1 MATQTYQ
8 FNPNITIDKGLIE
21 AVADNIADEI
31 AKKMYYNLLMLR
43 FLPEVYAVER
53 GKAKGLNGK
62 EIDKFFNNLMKSK

>member
-43 FLPEVYAVER
+43 FLPEVDAVEK
-53 GKAKGLNGK
+53 GKAKGLKGK

>member
-1 MATQTYQ
+1 MADQTYQ

-43 FLPEVYAVER
+43 FLPEVDAVEK
-53 GKAKGLNGK
+53 GKAKGLKGK

>member
-43 FLPEVYAVER
+43 FLPEVDAVEK
-53 GKAKGLNGK
+53 GKANGLKGK